1 MIALLAMAALAS
13 SPADTARVVDRYSVE
28 WATRSGENPSPL
40 HPALDNQIP
49 VGAPRT
55 PTGPYLGN
63 GDVSLIY
70 SGNGSGYV
78 KKHHA
83 AELDWQ
89 QWLYMSKNDL
99 WGSDMVRVGRVG

>member
-1 MIALLAMAALAS
+1 MMIALLAMAALAS
-13 SPADTARVVDRYSVE
+13 PADTARVVDRYYVE
-28 WATRSGENPSPL
+28 WATLSGEYPSPL
-40 HPALDNQIP
+40 DPTQNQIP
-49 VGAPRT
+49 VGAPKT

-78 KKHHA
+78 KKHNA
-83 AELDWQ
+83 AEMDWQ

-99 WGSDMVRVGRVG
+99 WGSDQVRRGV